1 METQRKL
8 IETTE
13 KYIKNLLESE
23 GTGHDWWHIDRVR
36 TNALA
41 IASHYPVNV
50 FVVEM
55 AALLHDIA
63 DHKFHDGD
71 ENIGPKKATELLT
84 NIGVEDDE
92 IQKIVTIIREI
103 SFSKGLVP
111 GTLEGKI
118 VQDADRLDALGAIGI
133 ARAFAY
139 GGHKQRLIYH
149 PDIPPTHYA
158 SKDEYKKSSSPTINH
173 FYEKLLLL
181 TDLMNT
187 GEAKKLAA
195 ERHKFMELYLNQFFD
210 EWKGVK

>member
-1 METQRKL
+1 MPLKNKH
-8 IETTE
+8 IELAE
-13 KYIKNLLESE
+13 SHIKNLLESE

-71 ENIGPKKATELLT
+71 ENIGPQKATELLT
-84 NIGVEDDE
+84 SIGIDQDE
-92 IQKIVTIIREI
+92 IHEIVSIIREI

-111 GTLEGKI
+111 STLEGKI
-118 VQDADRLDALGAIGI
+118 VQDADRLDALGAMGI

-149 PDIPPTHYA
+149 PDIPPTQYA

-187 GEAKKLAA
+187 GEAKKLAT

>member
-1 METQRKL
+1 MNLQSQFIKS
-8 IETTE
+8 TE
-13 KYIKNLLESE
+13 IHIKNLLEAE

-36 TNALA
+36 INALA
-41 IASHYPVNV
+41 IASPYPVNE

-71 ENIGPKKATELLT
+71 ENIGPQKATELLT
-84 NIGVEDDE
+84 SMGVGEVE
-92 IQKIVTIIREI
+92 IREIVTIIREI

-111 GTLEGKI
+111 STLEGKI
-118 VQDADRLDALGAIGI
+118 VQDADRLDAIGAIGI

-149 PDIPPTHYA
+149 PDIPPTLYT
-158 SKDEYKKSSSPTINH
+158 SKDEYKKSTSPTINH

-181 TDLMNT
+181 SDLMNT
-187 GEAKKLAA
+187 EEAKKLAT